1 MDPKIITV
9 TMNPAIDKI
18 VTAEDFAIGQL
29 NRIKTIR
36 MDPGGKG
43 INASKALLSYGV
55 EQIALGILAGK
66 NGKTLLTM
74 LKDYRF
80 RKDFVMVPG
89 ETRINMK
96 IKDLKTGMITEVNE
110 PGNTLRNE
118 DMETFF
124 KKLKKYLP
132 KSEIAILAGS
142 LPPETPDCF
151 YTAAIQMSAQLN
163 SRVIFDADGSALK
176 TGIQSKPHAIK
187 PNLAELERLTG
198 KVLDT
203 YDKIRIEVTHLAK
216 TGIQII
222 LVSMGE
228 KGAVFHS
235 KGTTWRVSPL
245 PVNVK
250 SAIGAGD
257 AMVAALSWCM
267 LKDFSPE
274 DTARITV
281 AAGCL
286 TAAEEGSEMARW
298 QDIQQVYKKVV
309 LEEL

>member
-18 VTAEDFAIGQL
+18 LTIDEFATGQL
-29 NRIKTIR
+29 NRIKSVR

-43 INASKALLSYGV
+43 INVSKALLSYGV
-55 EQIALGILAGK
+55 EQVALGVLAGK
-66 NGKTLLTM
+66 NGRNLRNM
-74 LKDYRF
+74 LKDYKF
-80 RKDFVMVPG
+80 KKDFVKAPG
-89 ETRINMK
+89 ETRINLK
-96 IKDLKTGMITEVNE
+96 IRDLKTGLITELNE
-110 PGNTLRNE
+110 QGNTVRTE
-118 DMETFF
+118 DMELFF
-124 KKLKKYLP
+124 RKLRKYLP
-132 KSEIAILAGS
+132 ESEVTILAGS
-142 LPPETPDCF
+142 LPPETSDCF
-151 YTAAIQMSAQLN
+151 YTAAIQMSAQLK

-176 TGIQSKPHAIK
+176 LGVQSKPYAIK

-203 YDKIRIEVTHLAK
+203 YEKIRIEVAKLAK

-228 KGAVFHS
+228 RGAVFHS

-245 PVNVK
+245 PVEVK
-250 SAIGAGD
+250 STIGAGD

-267 LKDFSPE
+267 LKEYSPE

-286 TAAEEGSEMARW
+286 TAAEEGSDVARW
-298 QDIQQVYKKVV
+298 QDIQQVYGKVV
-309 LEEL
+309 LDEL